1 MARGQ
6 VSQRRRHTEDDIDD
20 ENSEVYASTP
30 KNKRQRV
37 QQDEDPEDEEDEDG
51 LGEANENR
59 LKYGSQ
65 SPEASLLPD
74 SFRRSPRGARVPSQR
89 QPGYNIRVRLKNFVT
104 YSAAEFHPGPNL
116 NMVIGPNGTGKS
128 TLVCAICLGL
138 GWEPKHLGRQSK
150 EGDFVKN
157 GLLCAEIEIQVAAE
171 WARHAENP
179 AITTIITK
187 KGHRSRGQQV
197 DFLINGKKKS
207 KKAVGDLRRSFSIQV
222 DNLILADTQRAA
234 APLQMCEWHDQL
246 KTMRK
251 EQKWKLN
258 EQQAINDELKA
269 KEDR

>member
-1 MARGQ
+1 MKRT
-6 VSQRRRHTEDDIDD
+6 RTDLKED
-20 ENSEVYASTP
+20 
-30 KNKRQRV
+30 
-37 QQDEDPEDEEDEDG
+37 
-51 LGEANENR
+51 NENW
-59 LKYGSQ
+59 LEHGLQ
-65 SPEASLLPD
+65 CPEGSLLPD
-74 SFRRSPRGARVPSQR
+74 SFRRSPRGARVPSQH
-89 QPGYNIRVRLKNFVT
+89 QPGSNIRVRLKNFVT
-104 YSAAEFHPGPNL
+104 YIAAEFHPGPNL

-138 GWEPKHLGRQSK
+138 GWEPKHLSRQSK

-157 GLLCAEIEIQVAAE
+157 GILRAKIEIELAAD

-187 KGHRSRGQQV
+187 KGYRSKGQQV

-207 KKAVGDLRRSFSIQV
+207 KNAVGDLTRSFSIRV
-222 DNLILADTQRAA
+222 DNLCQFLPQDKVSEFAKLSPIQLLADTQRA

-251 EQKWKLN
+251 EQKWTLN